1 MEKIQAKDYI
11 LSHWDEYNLVDT
23 KEEMLGLLNIL
34 QACGENLDSLHDV
47 CCNGYSVFA
56 DIVGTWD
63 GDRDVVSSLYQFI
76 SFFTESEFIDY
87 MLDRIEDIKYEEGEP
102 AEEVRSW
109 TYDEEPSDTKVVR
122 TEDGYVVRVWY

>member
-63 GDRDVVSSLYQFI
+63 GDRDVVSSLYQFN